1 MSTERLLDSMTR
13 ETARSR
19 EEILA
24 RARAEAER
32 IVREA
37 RQRAGAAHASAL
49 AAAVA
54 ELDVLAQ
61 QGRERAEAEA
71 ARGVFVMKD
80 GVIRKALD
88 AARKRLEDLTAQPA
102 FRPVLEQ
109 LLAEALA
116 ASPLDDPASESEPE
130 PEKAF
135 EPVFES
141 IGTEPTVVDVVEA
154 TFPDMT
160 PDAPVVA
167 DEKAEVVPLREPNER
182 LVRVPLK
189 HAAGLGAQIE
199 QSGARLALEPGPKDG
214 VVVEDSWG
222 TFRVT
227 NTLSLRLARLEGA
240 VRTEANALL
249 FGREARQ
256 S

>member
-1 MSTERLLDSMTR
+1 MTR
-13 ETARSR
+13 EAARR
-19 EEILA
+19 RDEILA
-24 RARAEAER
+24 QARAEAER

-37 RQRAGAAHASAL
+37 RQRAEAER
-49 AAAVA
+49 AAAVSAVTA

-88 AARKRLEDLTAQPA
+88 SARRRLDELAAKPDFGA
-102 FRPVLEQ
+102 VLER
-109 LLAEALA
+109 LLDEALA
-116 ASPLDDPASESEPE
+116 AVPEDEPE
-130 PEKAF
+130 PEPEPAP

-141 IGTEPTVVDVVEA
+141 IGTEPSVPEVAQEA
-154 TFPDMT
+154 SPDMT
-160 PDAPVVA
+160 PDDVPAAPEA
-167 DEKAEVVPLREPNER
+167 GEVPPREPNER
-182 LVRVPLK
+182 LVRVPAR
-189 HAAGLGAQIE
+189 HAAALAARIEAGGAKP
-199 QSGARLALEPGPKDG
+199 SPAAGPVDG
-214 VVVEDSWG
+214 VIVEDSWG

-240 VRTEANALL
+240 IRTEAHALL
-249 FGREARQ
+249 FGREGRQ

>member
-1 MSTERLLDSMTR
+1 MTR
-13 ETARSR
+13 ETARRR

-24 RARAEAER
+24 KARAEAER

-37 RQRAGAAHASAL
+37 RQRAEAGHASAV
-49 AAAVA
+49 AVVAA

-80 GVIRKALD
+80 NVIRKALE
-88 AARKRLEDLTAQPA
+88 AARKRLDELTAQPA
-102 FRPVLEQ
+102 FEPVLSR

-116 ASPLDDPASESEPE
+116 AAPEDEPE
-130 PEKAF
+130 PESAPEPDSLGTDAEVIGMVEAAPDATPE
-135 EPVFES
+135 EPVGEM
-141 IGTEPTVVDVVEA
+141 EEA
-154 TFPDMT
+154 I
-160 PDAPVVA
+160 AP
-167 DEKAEVVPLREPNER
+167 PEPNER
-182 LVRVPLK
+182 LVRVPAR
-189 HAAGLGAQIE
+189 HADALRAQIE
-199 QSGARLALEPGPKDG
+199 AGGALLSPIPGPVDG
-214 VVVEDSWG
+214 AIVEDSRG

-240 VRTEANALL
+240 IRTEANALL
-249 FGREARQ
+249 FGREARH